1 MSSFD
6 VCDLVLDSG
15 KKQFNLKS
23 SQSSSSRPKGATKPT
38 KKGTLKPWVLKGWQ
52 KEFSWLC
59 YDAGADVVSC
69 KFCSIEWPAAN
80 VRKIQLSTH
89 AKTFKHLKDAKGVE
103 GATDSENAAALRLA
117 PSVHEFRET
126 ISQRLKGCSFR
137 DANQGSK
144 REQKMTWCVGE
155 ALRER
160 QRKMLRKAHCVCG
173 PRCTRISFVCACVL
187 LLWWLAGGGLVPLR
201 LQECWNWVGSC
212 GQGDQEA
219 SGAVIHQVS
228 SASSWMEFQKWYRF
242 GWLYKTV
249 LQQSWLL
256 VSILQVLSSNLL
268 SLSLSLSW
276 VLSCCIICCLRKSS
290 ALMLQLMSWRLAEFW
305 KE

>member
-6 VCDLVLDSG
+6 VCDLVLDPG

-23 SQSSSSRPKGATKPT
+23 LQSSSSRPKGATKPT

-59 YDAGADVVSC
+59 YDAGTDVVSC

-89 AKTFKHLKDAKGVE
+89 AKTFKHLKDAKGVK
-103 GATDSENAAALRLA
+103 GATDSQNAAALRLA

-160 QRKMLRKAHCVCG
+160 QRKMLRKAHCVCVAQDAQG
-173 PRCTRISFVCACVL
+173 S
-187 LLWWLAGGGLVPLR
+187 R
-201 LQECWNWVGSC
+201 LSVR
-212 GQGDQEA
+212 
-219 SGAVIHQVS
+219 V
-228 SASSWMEFQKWYRF
+228 
-242 GWLYKTV
+242 
-249 LQQSWLL
+249 
-256 VSILQVLSSNLL
+256 
-268 SLSLSLSW
+268 
-276 VLSCCIICCLRKSS
+276 SCCFGDLLEVASFLCGYKNAGTGSEAVAKATKRLVVQLFTKFRRPPLGWNSKSDIVLDDS
-290 ALMLQLMSWRLAEFW
+290 IKQFCS
-305 KE
+305 KVDS